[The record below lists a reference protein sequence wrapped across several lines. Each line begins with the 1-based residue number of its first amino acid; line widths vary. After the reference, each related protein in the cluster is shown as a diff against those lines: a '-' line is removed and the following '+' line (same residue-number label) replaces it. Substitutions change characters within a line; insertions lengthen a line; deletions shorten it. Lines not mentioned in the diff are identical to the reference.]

1 MACAVNTVISDI
13 FPSQNAPKAC
23 HSVAK
28 RGKLAASIHDF
39 LGRKRNGSFSHLQ
52 PVVALGLWTAVMMI
66 WMYATRIPA
75 IGNTTIPTTK
85 WGIRPV
91 CNCRRQRCAAL
102 PIITIICSSS
112 RRFYAI
118 AITIA
123 VAGHVDAWAVNLA
136 WAFVAIRVVHSLVQ
150 STANVVLLRFG
161 IFMVSWL
168 VLIAMMVREALV
180 IF

>member
-1 MACAVNTVISDI
+1 
-13 FPSQNAPKAC
+13 
-23 HSVAK
+23 
-28 RGKLAASIHDF
+28 
-39 LGRKRNGSFSHLQ
+39 
-52 PVVALGLWTAVMMI
+52 MMI

-75 IGNTTIPTTK
+75 IGNTTIPDDQM
-85 WGIRPV
+85 GHPAGMQLLPSEV
-91 CNCRRQRCAAL
+91 RRIADNYNHLFEQPTL
-102 PIITIICSSS
+102 
-112 RRFYAI
+112 FYAVCL
-118 AITIA
+118 TIA

-150 STANVVLLRFG
+150 STANIVMLRFS